1 MKAIRI
7 NRVVVEI
14 VALVVGSVLILSA
27 ALGMMVK
34 MGEDMIAIEL
44 TGHPLGSGKP
54 LR

>member
-1 MKAIRI
+1 MNAIRI
-7 NRVVVEI
+7 NRVVV
-14 VALVVGSVLILSA
+14 GSILILSA